1 MIKKAKAAEMP
12 PVDLAGAQT
21 VIQHEHYGDNLYI
34 RLPAGGWGLVWR
46 IFSEDELKGILE
58 SHRSVDGIFFD
69 VKR

>member
-1 MIKKAKAAEMP
+1 MP

-34 RLPAGGWGLVWR
+34 RLPAGGWALVWQIGWALVWQ
-46 IFSEDELKGILE
+46 IFSEDELKRILE
-58 SHRSVDGIFFD
+58 SHRRVNGIFFD